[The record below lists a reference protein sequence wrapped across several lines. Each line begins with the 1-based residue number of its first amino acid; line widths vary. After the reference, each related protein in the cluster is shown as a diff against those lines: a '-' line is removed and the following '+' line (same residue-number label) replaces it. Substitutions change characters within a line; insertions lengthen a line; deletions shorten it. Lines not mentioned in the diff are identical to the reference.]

1 MFGEKKPWENVQCIL
16 VSKLYLDF
24 FVLLFHFHQFKY
36 SVTNT
41 FGKTYLT
48 SKLLVS
54 EKVTNSGG
62 LILGCRWAGVNALT
76 QNKFRSTI
84 HLLTKHLLA

>member
-1 MFGEKKPWENVQCIL
+1 MYIVIEVIPKLFRSAFSFSPVLINVT
-16 VSKLYLDF
+16 K
-24 FVLLFHFHQFKY
+24 
-36 SVTNT
+36 T

-62 LILGCRWAGVNALT
+62 LMLVCRWAGFNALA

-84 HLLTKHLLA
+84 HLLSQHLFASSHQWKHQLNV